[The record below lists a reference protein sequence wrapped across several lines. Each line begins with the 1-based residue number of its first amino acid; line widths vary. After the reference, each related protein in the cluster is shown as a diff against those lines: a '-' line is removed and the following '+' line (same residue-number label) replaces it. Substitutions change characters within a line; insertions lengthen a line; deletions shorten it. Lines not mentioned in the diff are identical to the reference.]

1 MNNKELA
8 KLYLY
13 NFLFWLSR
21 KINYPL
27 RPPDAVQVNFTF
39 RCNIRCKMCSMH
51 NQMQFLESQGRNI
64 EIDSDVFRKV
74 LKEANSLGTKTAL
87 FIGGEP
93 FVRADLFDLIGYAKS
108 LELNPIIVTNGILLN
123 EENIQKCFE
132 TGVDWLSIS
141 IDAASDNTFS
151 KIRGENVLSKII
163 NNIELLNRLKRDK
176 NRNSPKIVTVCTIM
190 DDNLEELSYV
200 VNLCKRLEISKIIF
214 QPVVANNI
222 DQSKRVNSSPCL
234 VPPGRVNLMENSID
248 KLIKYKTE
256 SLDNFNFIANNI
268 RHLKLI
274 KRYFKGQVRPRELPC
289 YAGYNRLQIVQ
300 EGKMY
305 FCVPQDKYE
314 AAFGDISKDT
324 LQKLWFSKEAKFR
337 RKLIKRCNTPCLQWC
352 SYRDGFIELADIFE
366 KRAIFKNVR

>member
-1 MNNKELA
+1 MNNKQLT
-8 KLYLY
+8 KLYLN

-27 RPPDAVQVNFTF
+27 RPPDAVQINFTF
-39 RCNIRCKMCSMH
+39 RCNLRCKMCSMY
-51 NQMQFLESQGRNI
+51 NQMRFLESQGRNT

-74 LKEANSLGTKTAL
+74 IKEARDIGTKTVL

-93 FVRADLFDLIGYAKS
+93 FVRTDLFDLIGYTKT
-108 LELNPIIVTNGILLN
+108 LKLNPIIVTNGILLN

-132 TGVDWLSIS
+132 TGVEWLSIS
-141 IDAASDNTFS
+141 IDAASDNIFS

-163 NNIELLNRLKRDK
+163 NNIELLNKLKRDK

-190 DDNLEELSYV
+190 DDNLEELSDV
-200 VNLCKRLEISKIIF
+200 VNLCKRLEITKIIF

-222 DQSKRVNSSPCL
+222 DQSKRENSSTCF
-234 VPPGRVNLMENSID
+234 VPAERFNLMENTID
-248 KLIKYKTE
+248 KLIEYKTE

-268 RHLKLI
+268 RHFRLI
-274 KRYFKGQVRPRELPC
+274 KKYFKGQIGPQELPC

-314 AAFGDISKDT
+314 AAFGDIHKET

-352 SYRDGFIELADIFE
+352 AYRDGFIELADIFE
-366 KRAIFKNVR
+366 KRAIFKNIR